1 MPFMLPEPN
10 ELGSET
16 LAELPERSFISALDF
31 LPICLPANYPLTRAD
46 AMALANHNFAK
57 AGERED
63 CTLNLPPEAVDFERK
78 SRRTVFSAEWRTPH
92 GH

>member
-31 LPICLPANYPLTRAD
+31 LPICLPANYLHT
-46 AMALANHNFAK
+46 FAK
-57 AGERED
+57 GPPAAWASGEREN
-63 CTLNLPPEAVDFERK
+63 CTLKLPLGGGFWAQKHTHRVQCRMENTA
-78 SRRTVFSAEWRTPH
+78 
-92 GH
+92 